1 MLANNLDALSGPA
14 ATALAQRV
22 NGVPQQNRPLHQQA
36 SQGGQAL
43 QQQMIKQLLHD
54 YTGNNA
60 MGQQK
65 TLGGQNMNPNV
76 TITGL
81 GYGNNGTPATPAAGG
96 RGPIVNSIRKHW
108 KCHQICI

>member
-1 MLANNLDALSGPA
+1 MLANNREALSGPA
-14 ATALAQRV
+14 AAALAQRV

-43 QQQMIKQLLHD
+43 KQHTIQQLLHD
-54 YTGNNA
+54 YSGNKST
-60 MGQQK
+60 GQQK
-65 TLGGQNMNPNV
+65 TFGGQNMNPNV

-81 GYGNNGTPATPAAGG
+81 GYGKNDTPATPAAGG
-96 RGPIVNSIRKHW
+96 RGPIVDSIMKHR